1 MANTS
6 LIVNQNQFL
15 VSVDTNG
22 DYTLSIGDNS
32 RDITVE
38 NQEISLSL
46 SRTGGQGTK
55 GDSVATAY
63 IDASNDLHV
72 VINNSAGE
80 LVSDINVGGSAYY
93 ALLLTVQADAET
105 AQALAETAQSFAE
118 TAQTSAETAQYLSEN
133 AQSSAETAQAS
144 AELALDTFDDRFLG
158 AKTTEPAVDNDGDPL
173 QLGAIYFNTTTNQL
187 GFWSGSSWNYPVALS
202 AENAAIAITNATSAS
217 ASASAAAS
225 SEYNAELSKL
235 AALNSKN
242 AASQSAINAASSENN
257 SETYAGQAQ
266 ASASSASNSETS
278 AAAFSAS
285 SANFAALSEASEDN
299 ANDSAQ
305 AAQASAA
312 AAVVSSNEAT
322 NSANSAGS
330 SAAAASNS
338 AVNAN
343 NSAGAASASAFEA
356 SSSAAS
362 ASSNASVTSSNLA
375 SIQTIFDNFDDRYLG
390 SKTSDPSLDNDGNPL
405 LVGSIYWNSVEGYL
419 KFYNGTSWEAPS
431 ASAANSASAAATSA
445 ASASSSQVA
454 SASSAADSLS
464 YRNSANSILSLV
476 QTTYDNFDD
485 RYLGT
490 KQSNPTVDND
500 GNAILPGAI
509 YYNSSSSDLR
519 LYTGAEWSRPFYDA
533 TNSASAALAS
543 EQAAATSAT
552 NALASETAAATSEAN
567 ALASETAAATSEANA
582 ASSEFTASTA
592 ASDALTSETA
602 AATSETNAASSASSS
617 LTSANASA
625 ASASAALASETA
637 SAISETNAA
646 SSALAASSSE
656 TAAASSE
663 TAAGASSTA
672 ALASEQAAAT
682 SATNAA
688 SSALDSA
695 NSATASATSASNSN
709 TSALDSASSASAAS
723 ASETSASSSASAA
736 SSSASAASS
745 SASAASSSASAASAS
760 ASAAATSET
769 NAAASEANALTSETN
784 STASAAVSTT
794 KASEASASASAA
806 ATSETNAANSAFAA
820 ASSETN
826 AATSETNAQSIFDDF
841 DASYLGA
848 KATDPAVDNNGNPLL
863 VGALF
868 FDTTV
873 NRMKI
878 WAGTDWQ
885 LAYVSLGGA
894 LVAANNLSDV
904 ESVATSINN
913 LGLGTESSVTHGDIT
928 TDYISFDTAAAHTAV
943 SGELAWNAD
952 ESTLDLGLNANVTLQ
967 LGQEQVAFVRNTSGV
982 DILNGDVVRVTG
994 ASGNKITVSLANAG
1008 SEGASS
1014 TTFGVATEAIPNNS
1028 SGFITFS
1035 GIVRELDTSSYSEG
1049 QALWLAAGG
1058 GFTSTKPLSPNH
1070 LVQIGWVTRSH
1081 ATEGAI
1087 YVSINNGWEF
1097 GELHDVLLTSVADN
1111 DILSWDNS
1119 AAVWKNTADVTLDSL
1134 TTTGVVSVGT
1144 NLTVGGDLIV
1154 NGTTTTI
1161 NATELAI
1168 VDNMIYL
1175 NEGSTVTNPDLGW
1188 VGNYNDGTYAHAG
1201 IFRDATD
1208 GVFKFFKGYTPE
1220 PGQAIDTSH
1229 ASYTAASIQASTV
1242 DTTTVT
1248 LNGWTIT
1255 ETNGHLYF
1263 SVGGLNKMKL
1273 DSSGNLQ
1280 VVGNVDSNA
1289 TIT

>member
-118 TAQTSAETAQYLSEN
+118 TAQTSAETAQYLSET

-144 AELALDTFDDRFLG
+144 AELALDAFDDRFLG

-567 ALASETAAATSEANA
+567 A

-736 SSSASAASS
+736 F
-745 SASAASSSASAASAS
+745 SSASAASAS

>member
-118 TAQTSAETAQYLSEN
+118 TAQTSAETAQYLSET

-144 AELALDTFDDRFLG
+144 AELALDAFDDRFLG

-567 ALASETAAATSEANA
+567 A

-723 ASETSASSSASAA
+723 ASETSA